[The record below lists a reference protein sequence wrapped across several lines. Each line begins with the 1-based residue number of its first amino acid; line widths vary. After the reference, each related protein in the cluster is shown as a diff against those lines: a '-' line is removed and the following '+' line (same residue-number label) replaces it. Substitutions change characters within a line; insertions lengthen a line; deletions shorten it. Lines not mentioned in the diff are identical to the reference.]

1 MNDKTTIMEPAADK
15 TQLLSSPKTQQQVQN
30 LQAQAQSRYSVLKGI
45 AAGGVVLG
53 TGALLSSF
61 MPASA
66 GEGMPTEELIPVYD
80 QPSHATTVTDDMSY
94 QQAFD
99 AARTE
104 LGPGHYFTWHG
115 QNFSTY
121 TQEEWQ
127 RLDAEDQAGHEQFL
141 AEHQPPVPVEPDEPS
156 VPVVIHDVAPE
167 AHGVRDDMSFSQA
180 FATARQEVGA
190 GGVFHWRGQ
199 CYGTYYQSEWQSMDA
214 EARHSFAQSHAHI
227 ATPQGGGGTTP
238 EPVVIPEETLVDE
251 EMGVIAGQPVRIGT
265 FQDEHGELTLR
276 VDADLDGTYDYVYLR
291 ESSML
296 IHIESNN
303 LIDLD
308 NLDEPGGEAVATVLY
323 TEEGEIE
330 GHPALAHMMSDGS
343 VRILVDTD
351 LNGSY
356 DTYLSHNEE
365 AGGIV
370 AVNLQG
376 EVEVFK
382 PSIEEVVPVSLEEEE
397 DIVIIGEEDIIEEPA
412 DIVILGEEDIA
423 HDVCEDVLIDP
434 QPIDDNWINT
444 VATEETLPAP
454 SPELAY
460 HDLHQEFG
468 DDVIL
473 GDDVSDWA

>member
-15 TQLLSSPKTQQQVQN
+15 TQLLSQPKTQQQVQN

-45 AAGGVVLG
+45 ATGGVVLG

-61 MPASA
+61 MPS

-167 AHGVRDDMSFSQA
+167 AHSVRDDMSFSQA

-199 CYGTYYQSEWQSMDA
+199 CYGTYYQNEWQSMDA

-227 ATPQGGGGTTP
+227 ATPQGGGGGGDTP
-238 EPVVIPEETLVDE
+238 EPVVIPEETLLDE
-251 EMGVIAGQPVRIGT
+251 EMGVIAGHPVRIAT

-276 VDADLDGTYDYVYLR
+276 VDANFDGTYDYVYLR
-291 ESSML
+291 ESNML
-296 IHIESNN
+296 INIEDNT

-308 NLDEPGGEAVATVLY
+308 NLAEPGGQEATTVLY
-323 TEEGEIE
+323 AQEGEIG

-356 DTYLSHNEE
+356 DTYLSHSEE

-370 AVNLQG
+370 AVNLEG
-376 EVEVFK
+376 EVEIFK
-382 PSIEEVVPVSLEEEE
+382 PSVDELTPISLEEEE
-397 DIVIIGEEDIIEEPA
+397 DIVIIGEENIIEEPA
-412 DIVILGEEDIA
+412 DVVILGEEAIA
-423 HDVCEDVLIDP
+423 HDVCEDVLIAP
-434 QPIDDNWINT
+434 QPTDDNWINT
-444 VATEETLPAP
+444 VATEDTLPEP